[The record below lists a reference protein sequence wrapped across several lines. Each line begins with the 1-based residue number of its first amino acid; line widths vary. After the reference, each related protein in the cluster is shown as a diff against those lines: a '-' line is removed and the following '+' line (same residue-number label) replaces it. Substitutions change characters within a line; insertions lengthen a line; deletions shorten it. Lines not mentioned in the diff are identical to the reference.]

1 MKPKPP
7 LLALAVF
14 LLGWIGAF
22 AATDDGK
29 KNDVRKKLLEK
40 YPNADLNKDGVLS
53 DEELLELK
61 KRVRKSGGVAA
72 QPGSTNPATPA
83 TRSTKEEKEARR
95 RAKMRVQPTFTDV
108 AYGPFA
114 RNSLDFWKADSP
126 EPAPVMVLIHAGG
139 FSGGD
144 KSFWYSHPLLS
155 FCHEHGISVASI
167 NYRLM
172 GTDPLPAQM
181 HDGARAVQFLR
192 SKAAEWNIDPKR
204 IAAAGGSAGACI
216 AVWLG
221 MHDDLADPKNPD
233 PVAQQSSRL
242 SFVVSY
248 DGQTS
253 LDPEVNVKIN
263 AASKAHPWYLKLFGV
278 SSAAEFDTERVRK
291 LVFDMTALNFVTR
304 DDPPVYMNYQM
315 DLTPIPLPKGDQNMH
330 HPHFGVLLKEKMDAA
345 GLECVLHYQSKPA
358 KPGED
363 FEFIAKHFGSDKKL

>member
-61 KRVRKSGGVAA
+61 KPVRKSGGVAA
-72 QPGSTNPATPA
+72 QPGSTNPAAPA

-144 KSFWYSHPLLS
+144 K
-155 FCHEHGISVASI
+155 
-167 NYRLM
+167 
-172 GTDPLPAQM
+172 
-181 HDGARAVQFLR
+181 
-192 SKAAEWNIDPKR
+192 
-204 IAAAGGSAGACI
+204 
-216 AVWLG
+216 
-221 MHDDLADPKNPD
+221 
-233 PVAQQSSRL
+233 
-242 SFVVSY
+242 
-248 DGQTS
+248 
-253 LDPEVNVKIN
+253 
-263 AASKAHPWYLKLFGV
+263 
-278 SSAAEFDTERVRK
+278 
-291 LVFDMTALNFVTR
+291 
-304 DDPPVYMNYQM
+304 
-315 DLTPIPLPKGDQNMH
+315 
-330 HPHFGVLLKEKMDAA
+330 
-345 GLECVLHYQSKPA
+345 
-358 KPGED
+358 
-363 FEFIAKHFGSDKKL
+363 